1 MSGAHGSGAPW
12 RAPEPRPRPQKPRVP
27 RELLEGASAIAGC
40 ARRTLWADG
49 LYLLDDLTFR
59 GLQPDQP
66 LTADIGSAM
75 GTKDAAE
82 LLNSFSPEELVEVAD
97 QLSPG
102 VLQTLTGR
110 CQQRVLAIQAGNGYG
125 KPNGKVTFGGKGG
138 KGNGFSN
145 GANGGA
151 KAGGKGG
158 KTREKGSVPIP
169 EALEHPEELPATA
182 ATGEQV
188 AFQVNAGTPWQ
199 FVGESTFFRWELQD
213 RNSVAE
219 QDKTEVREI
228 LQAYAEEHGIP
239 LRGPEGIKLALRRGR
254 HWVSYA
260 GGISSVEGR

>member
-1 MSGAHGSGAPW
+1 
-12 RAPEPRPRPQKPRVP
+12 
-27 RELLEGASAIAGC
+27 
-40 ARRTLWADG
+40 
-49 LYLLDDLTFR
+49 
-59 GLQPDQP
+59 
-66 LTADIGSAM
+66 M
-75 GTKDAAE
+75 GTKEAAE
-82 LLNSFSPEELVEVAD
+82 LLNSLSPEELVEVAD

-110 CQQRVLAIQAGNGYG
+110 CQQRILAIQAGKGYG
-125 KPNGKVTFGGKGG
+125 KPNGKVTLGGKG
-138 KGNGFSN
+138 KKPNGFSN
-145 GANGGA
+145 GANGA
-151 KAGGKGG
+151 VKAGGKVGG

-199 FVGESTFFRWELQD
+199 FVGEESTCFRWELQD
-213 RNSVAE
+213 RNSVTE